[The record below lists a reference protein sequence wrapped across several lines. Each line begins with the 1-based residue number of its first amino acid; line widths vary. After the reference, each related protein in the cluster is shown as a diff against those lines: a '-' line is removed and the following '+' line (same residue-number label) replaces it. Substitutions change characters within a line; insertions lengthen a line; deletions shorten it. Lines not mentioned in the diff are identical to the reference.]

1 MAEIS
6 KIKVGNTNYDIQ
18 DQQLREEV
26 STFESS
32 YNSRMSAM
40 ENTIGTV
47 QEQIDNLII
56 EVQE

>member
-18 DQQLREEV
+18 DQQLRGEV

-47 QEQIDNLII
+47 QEQIDNLIT

>member
-47 QEQIDNLII
+47 QEQIDNLIT

>member
-47 QEQIDNLII
+47 
-56 EVQE
+56 